1 MVEILGGPY
10 WLEGE
15 NVADDETKQG
25 SKAGQPPKYRSAELL
40 AEAINAYFDSL
51 KDDMKPP
58 TVAGLAYALGFCDRQ
73 SLYDQEKRGSKFSC
87 VIKRAR
93 VYIESCHEAGLYG
106 NSCAG
111 HIFWLKNHAGYVD
124 VQGVNLGGSVVDVDY
139 STLSDKQKA
148 AICAAN
154 EALAEADK

>member
-1 MVEILGGPY
+1 M
-10 WLEGE
+10 
-15 NVADDETKQG
+15 NVAEDETKKG

-40 AEAINAYFDSL
+40 AQAINAYFKSL
-51 KDDMKPP
+51 KDDQKPP

-73 SLYDQEKRGSKFSC
+73 SLYDQAKRGTKYSC
-87 VIKRAR
+87 IIKTAKTF
-93 VYIESCHEAGLYG
+93 IESCHEAGLYG
-106 NSCAG
+106 SSAAG

-154 EALAEADK
+154 EALAEAGK

>member
-1 MVEILGGPY
+1 
-10 WLEGE
+10 
-15 NVADDETKQG
+15 
-25 SKAGQPPKYRSAELL
+25 
-40 AEAINAYFDSL
+40 
-51 KDDMKPP
+51 MKPP

-73 SLYDQEKRGSKFSC
+73 SLYDQEKRGSKYSC
-87 VIKRAR
+87 VIKKAR
-93 VYIESCHEAGLYG
+93 IYIESCHEAGLYE
-106 NSCAG
+106 SSAAG

-124 VQGVNLGGSVVDVDY
+124 VQGVNLGGSVVDVNY